1 MGSSL
6 SCGAEGDCRFLV
18 LLLRAK
24 GVLQVE
30 ISRTTRIIVSFQG
43 AYLVQLHAEE
53 VLDLQEVAG
62 RFQIEYGE
70 KTRDTTRC
78 KGCDVM
84 HKSVR

>member
-1 MGSSL
+1 M
-6 SCGAEGDCRFLV
+6 
-18 LLLRAK
+18 
-24 GVLQVE
+24 
-30 ISRTTRIIVSFQG
+30 
-43 AYLVQLHAEE
+43 QLHAEE

-62 RFQIEYGE
+62 KFRLEYGE

>member
-1 MGSSL
+1 MGNPLPSWI
-6 SCGAEGDCRFLV
+6 EGDCRFLV

-30 ISRTTRIIVSFQG
+30 ISRTTRNIISFQG